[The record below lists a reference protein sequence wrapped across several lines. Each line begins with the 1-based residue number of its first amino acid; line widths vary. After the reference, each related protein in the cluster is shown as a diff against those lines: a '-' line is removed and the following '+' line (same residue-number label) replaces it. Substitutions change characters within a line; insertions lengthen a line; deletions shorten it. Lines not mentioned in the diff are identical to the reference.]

1 MAVPTLL
8 LMETL
13 KSPSTKN
20 KSPWESHSQV
30 YTNLCGLQSRKQVE
44 ITDLGFFFSR
54 KTQEYAVNWIL
65 QLLHS
70 ACKNSLTI
78 LGCAG

>member
-44 ITDLGFFFSR
+44 ITDLGFFFFLEKPKNMLSIGYCNCF
-54 KTQEYAVNWIL
+54 TQLARI
-65 QLLHS
+65 
-70 ACKNSLTI
+70 A
-78 LGCAG
+78 